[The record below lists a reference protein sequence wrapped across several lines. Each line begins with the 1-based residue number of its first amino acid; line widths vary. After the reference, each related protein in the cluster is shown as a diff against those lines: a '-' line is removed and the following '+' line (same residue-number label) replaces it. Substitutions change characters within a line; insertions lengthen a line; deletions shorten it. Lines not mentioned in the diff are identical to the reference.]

1 MKMKW
6 VGGKKKFDRV
16 VDFCLD
22 YATYN
27 KLHETCTSKT
37 CARKGVCS
45 PQANWINDVEWPED
59 VATDKFW
66 THAPPCL
73 AVAPVPLRVSIA
85 EFCRIKTNHDIER
98 ILKQSGA
105 DLLHGSAKS

>member
-37 CARKGVCS
+37 CARKANPGVHR
-45 PQANWINDVEWPED
+45 PM
-59 VATDKFW
+59 F
-66 THAPPCL
+66 
-73 AVAPVPLRVSIA
+73 
-85 EFCRIKTNHDIER
+85 
-98 ILKQSGA
+98 
-105 DLLHGSAKS
+105 